1 MEFEKNTTSSKNIH
15 VFGLSNITSCS
26 QEEYQMIFDKNFDVS
41 NFYNNEFEVSP
52 LTNSNEDVN
61 SVLKILQ
68 QYDYK
73 NIYLK
78 LVTGISTALFMASNP
93 IHCLALSSNNLFE
106 EMIEQLGTDL
116 FEGVSM
122 GAIKGVLIVTALRL
136 FVEYTRGGSKYKF
149 FDITK
154 QCLIVLLIIVV
165 LPTLPGIVTLI
176 VDKYLSY

>member
-1 MEFEKNTTSSKNIH
+1 
-15 VFGLSNITSCS
+15 
-26 QEEYQMIFDKNFDVS
+26 
-41 NFYNNEFEVSP
+41 
-52 LTNSNEDVN
+52 
-61 SVLKILQ
+61 
-68 QYDYK
+68 
-73 NIYLK
+73 
-78 LVTGISTALFMASNP
+78 MASNP